1 MDKNA
6 DLAQKILEEVVR
18 KYFVFRITTTAISE
32 DGSVEHSYTE
42 KAWDILQDIN
52 KMIDETYPKLEDE
65 KL

>member
-1 MDKNA
+1 MDKN
-6 DLAQKILEEVVR
+6 LELSTKILEEVVG

-42 KAWDILQDIN
+42 KAWDILKDIN
-52 KMIDETYPKLEDE
+52 KMIDETYPKLEEE